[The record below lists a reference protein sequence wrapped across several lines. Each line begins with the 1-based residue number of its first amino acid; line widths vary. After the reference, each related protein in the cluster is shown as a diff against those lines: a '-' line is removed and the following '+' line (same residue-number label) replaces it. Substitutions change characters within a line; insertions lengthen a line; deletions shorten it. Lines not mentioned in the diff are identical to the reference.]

1 MHMNRIVLKFGGSSV
16 KDIERINRVADFII
30 EKQAACGGVVV
41 AVSAMGDTTDDLLE
55 KAHAI
60 DKNPSKREMDQLLV
74 TGEIISISLLAMA
87 IEKKGHKA
95 ISLTGFQA
103 GFQTYGSYG
112 KNKIRDVDTT
122 RIERRLRDG
131 YIVIVAGFQGINE
144 SGDFTTLGR
153 GGSDTSAV
161 ALAAKLHAP
170 CEIYT
175 DVAGVYTVDPRIHPQ
190 AKKLDKIS
198 FAEAMEIANLG
209 AKVIDPRAVELAE
222 KYKVPLYIA
231 LNTGKVPG
239 TYITD
244 GGEEVERN
252 TISNVSVLNEVLLI
266 NLRIKKNEKDKIT
279 KFFLVL
285 AQHDIN
291 VDVISQNPLEH
302 ETAISF
308 TSVPAGKYDI
318 EAILNEM
325 GIAHEFIE
333 AVSKVSVIGDAM
345 RNQPGV
351 AARVFDL
358 FLANNIDFY
367 QVSTS
372 EISISYIIDSVAV
385 QQVIKLLADEFKL

>member
-1 MHMNRIVLKFGGSSV
+1 M
-16 KDIERINRVADFII
+16 
-30 EKQAACGGVVV
+30 
-41 AVSAMGDTTDDLLE
+41 
-55 KAHAI
+55 
-60 DKNPSKREMDQLLV
+60 
-74 TGEIISISLLAMA
+74 
-87 IEKKGHKA
+87 
-95 ISLTGFQA
+95 TGFQA

-112 KNKIRDVDTT
+112 KNKIHDVDTT
-122 RIERRLRDG
+122 RIDHLLRDG
-131 YIVIVAGFQGINE
+131 CIVIVAGFQGINE

-161 ALAAKLHAP
+161 ALAAKLNAP

-175 DVAGVYTVDPRIHPQ
+175 DVAGVYSVDPRIHPQ

-222 KYKVPLYIA
+222 KYKVSLYIA

-244 GGEEVERN
+244 GGDEVERN

-266 NLRIKKNEKDKIT
+266 NLRIKKDEKDKIT
-279 KFFLVL
+279 KFFLAL

-308 TSVPAGKYDI
+308 TSVPDRKYDI

-325 GIAHEFIE
+325 SIAHEFIE

-358 FLANNIDFY
+358 FLANNINFY